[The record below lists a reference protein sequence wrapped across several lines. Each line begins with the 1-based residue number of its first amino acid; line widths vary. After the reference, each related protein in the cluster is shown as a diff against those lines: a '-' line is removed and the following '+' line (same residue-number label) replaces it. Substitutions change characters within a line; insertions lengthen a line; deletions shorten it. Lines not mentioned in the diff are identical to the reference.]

1 MRRKYKL
8 TGCARFLIFLLI
20 FTPLV
25 LIGVSLY
32 NGVNPIEKAKELL
45 NIETTENVAEP
56 RQDNTS
62 TNRAADDSNSSSGVS
77 EVNILKNQVEV
88 QQNTID
94 ELKKENT
101 DLKNQIKEKDREIQ
115 NLKQQLGNE

>member
-45 NIETTENVAEP
+45 NIESVEGIQQP
-56 RQDNTS
+56 KQDNTTS
-62 TNRAADDSNSSSGVS
+62 TRPANENNSSSGVS
-77 EVNILKNQVEV
+77 EVNILKNQVDV

-94 ELKKENT
+94 ELKKENS
-101 DLKNQIKEKDREIQ
+101 DLKNQIKAKDREIQ
-115 NLKQQLGNE
+115 NLRQQLGNE

>member
-8 TGCARFLIFLLI
+8 TGCARFFIFLLI

-32 NGVNPIEKAKELL
+32 NGINPIEKAKELL
-45 NIETTENVAEP
+45 NIETTENVEQP

-62 TNRAADDSNSSSGVS
+62 TERPSNDSNSSSGVS

-88 QQNTID
+88 QQNTIE
-94 ELKKENT
+94 ELKKENS